1 MGTRFPIESVTLDP
15 DSRVNLH
22 RQIYSQLRGL
32 IERRAL
38 ASGGA
43 LPSTRELSRDLGVG
57 RNSVIAAYD
66 QLALEGYLQMRRG
79 ATPLVVDF
87 PAHGNIA
94 KATQP
99 VAGHS
104 LSARGRLLQ
113 AQTYHGG
120 QPGVMTFHPGMPD
133 PDSFPFN
140 TWSKLLGR
148 RARLARQDL
157 FGTYHLLGYPPLRD
171 AIARNLAVSRGVNC
185 TPDQI
190 VVTNGAQS
198 AFDLLAR
205 ILLDP
210 GDTVWMEEPG
220 YHGARAAF
228 LSAGAILAPLTVDG
242 SGWLLKPPP
251 VPPRVIFV
259 TPSCHYPL
267 GVTMPME
274 QRWNLLRIAED
285 ANAWIIEDDYD
296 SEYRFQGQP
305 VPALQGLN
313 VANRVVFVGT
323 FAKILF
329 PAMRLGF
336 MVLPATV
343 GDRIEAVLAATGQFA
358 PLVTQAA
365 LADFMNEGHLTRHL
379 RRTRRLYAQRREV
392 FAAEFDN
399 HLGTWMRLDQTG
411 TGIQVVARFLS
422 PTDDRA
428 FAAAAL
434 RSGVNVSPLSMQFF
448 CTAPQSGLVMGFAA
462 SDSRGQ
468 IRGFRRLRDVFAE
481 FTAIDKSTLG

>member
-15 DSRVNLH
+15 DSSVNLH
-22 RQIYSQLRGL
+22 LQIYSQLRGL

-57 RNSVIAAYD
+57 RNSVITAYD
-66 QLALEGYLQMRRG
+66 QLALEGYLRMRKG
-79 ATPLVVDF
+79 ATPLVVDL
-87 PAHGNIA
+87 PALGSNT

-99 VAGHS
+99 DGGRA
-104 LSARGRLLQ
+104 LSARGRLMQ
-113 AQTYHGG
+113 AQRYHGG
-120 QPGVMTFHPGMPD
+120 QPGVNAFHPGMPD

-140 TWSKLLGR
+140 TWSKLLGH
-148 RARLARQDL
+148 RAKLARQDL
-157 FGTYHLLGYPPLRD
+157 FGTYHLQGYPPLRD
-171 AIARNLAVSRGVNC
+171 AIARYLAVSRGVNC
-185 TPDQI
+185 SPEQI

-220 YHGARAAF
+220 YLGARAAF
-228 LSAGAILAPLTVDG
+228 LSAGAILTPLSVDG
-242 SGWLLKPPP
+242 TGWLLKPPP

-267 GVTMPME
+267 GVTMPTE
-274 QRWNLLRIAED
+274 QRLNLLRIAED
-285 ANAWIIEDDYD
+285 ANSWIIEDDYD

-305 VPALQGLN
+305 VPALQGRD
-313 VANRVVFVGT
+313 VSNRVIFVGT

-336 MVLPATV
+336 MVVPPTV
-343 GDRIEAVLAATGQFA
+343 SDRIEAVLATTGQFA

-399 HLGTWMRLDQTG
+399 HLRTWMRLELTG
-411 TGIQVVARFLS
+411 TGIQVVAQFLD

-434 RSGVNVSPLSMQFF
+434 RSGVNVSPLSMQFS

-462 SDSRGQ
+462 SDSRHQ
-468 IRGFRRLRDVFAE
+468 TNGFRRMRDVFSE
-481 FTAIDKSTLG
+481 FSGTDRATLD